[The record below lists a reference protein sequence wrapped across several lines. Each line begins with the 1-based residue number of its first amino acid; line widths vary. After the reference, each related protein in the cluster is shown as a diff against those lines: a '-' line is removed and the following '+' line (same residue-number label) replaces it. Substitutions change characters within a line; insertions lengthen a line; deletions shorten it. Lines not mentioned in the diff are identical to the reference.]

1 MSPFSPGSMALLV
14 LCLLLGID
22 HCCQFL
28 GFAFSGLPSAP
39 VCKGHMCGR
48 SAIDNQ
54 PWDYLG
60 HFSRIV
66 GGSPVEKGAY
76 PWQVSLKRRE
86 KHFCGGT
93 IISAQWVITAAHCV
107 MHKDM
112 KTFLNVTAGEHDMN
126 VVEQGEQTLSVD
138 TIIRHPYFTLRKP
151 MNYDIALLKMNGT
164 FKFGQ
169 FVGPVCLPTQGE
181 TFEPGFICTT
191 AGWGRLE
198 ENGHLPQVLHQ
209 VDLPILTKRKCA
221 AMLLTLKRP
230 VKGNTLLCAGFP
242 DGGKDACQGDSGGS
256 LMCRNKH
263 GAWTLAGVTSWGM
276 GCARSWRHNCQKIAS
291 YRGTP
296 GVFTDLTK
304 VLPWIHNTIEMGQ
317 RMKSSVAL
325 CSDQDGQLLGPEGQL
340 SFPRHPQ
347 QFYGSDELCVWTIHV
362 TGQMHIWL
370 NFSHLDVEFEEF
382 CHQDSL
388 SVYSL
393 EDRLIGKFCGVIAP
407 SPIFISSSSVR
418 LKFVSDATE
427 YGTGFA
433 LTYKALKPK
442 HSPDFGCVA
451 MTVLFEEGII
461 QSLHYPDVY
470 TNLISCHWIIHAPE
484 DHIVKLEFQSFEL
497 EESDGCLSDSVIVYD
512 DVEGKEEIARYC
524 GFAVPPPE
532 LSSSSAILIS
542 FQADE
547 SQVFRGFQAAIS
559 FISETDLNI
568 LGTEDESELPS
579 AGHGTVTDL
588 ETAGGRCGA
597 ASKPPRFLFTR
608 IVGGQPAAARSWPW
622 QVSLQIAAEHLCGG
636 TVIGKSWVVTAAHC
650 FNDKKQYVSVWMVIA
665 GVHDLTERNNQQ
677 RRSIKDIL
685 IHPAFDR
692 TTMDYDIALLQV
704 AEPFQ
709 FNRYV
714 RPVCL
719 PEKGQEIPSSGMCV
733 VTGWGSDHPDGEKS
747 NKLQQLEVPI
757 LDSDVCQEYYQNLSV
772 GVSQRMF
779 CAGFPSKADKD
790 SCSGDSGGPLV
801 CSLED
806 SGLYAL
812 FGITSWGFG
821 CGRLNYPGVYTSVTL
836 FTDWIKQHLNDTG
849 SELAD

>member
-1 MSPFSPGSMALLV
+1 MDTVSSLEGISEPVQSGSHKATSASARAASVWTLEEMREKLHSTSPMPRLNSVVFSKYPRERDTAEERYFRTENLKSRLRH
-14 LCLLLGID
+14 I
-22 HCCQFL
+22 
-28 GFAFSGLPSAP
+28 
-39 VCKGHMCGR
+39 CGR

-54 PWDYLG
+54 LWDYLG

-126 VVEQGEQTLSVD
+126 LVEQGEQTLSVD

-169 FVGPVCLPTQGE
+169 FVGPVCLPKQGE

-198 ENGHLPQVLHQ
+198 ENGRLPQVLHQ

-230 VKGNTLLCAGFP
+230 IKGNTLLCAGFP

-317 RMKSSVAL
+317 RMRSSMAL
-325 CSDQDGQLLGPEGQL
+325 CSDQDGQLSGSEGQL
-340 SFPRHPQ
+340 RFPRHPH
-347 QFYGSDELCVWTIHV
+347 QFYGSDELCVWTVHV
-362 TGQMHIWL
+362 MGQMHIWL

-382 CHQDSL
+382 CRLDSL

-393 EDRLIGKFCGVIAP
+393 EDKLIGKFCGVAVP

-427 YGTGFA
+427 YGTGFV
-433 LTYKALKPK
+433 LTYKALKPN

-451 MTVLFEEGII
+451 FTVLFEEGII
-461 QSLHYPDVY
+461 QSLHYPDFY
-470 TNLISCHWIIHAPE
+470 TNLISCRWIIHAPE
-484 DHIVKLEFQSFEL
+484 DHIIKLEFQSFEV
-497 EESDGCLSDSVIVYD
+497 EESDGCLSDSVTVYN

-524 GFAVPPPE
+524 GFAVPHPG
-532 LSSSSAILIS
+532 LSSSSVMLIS

-547 SQVFRGFQAAIS
+547 SRVFRGFQAAIS
-559 FISETDLNI
+559 FISETVCPDLNI
-568 LGTEDESELPS
+568 LGTEDESGLPS
-579 AGHGTVTDL
+579 AGLGTVTDL
-588 ETAGGRCGA
+588 GAAGGLCGE
-597 ASKPPRFLFTR
+597 ASKPPRFLFNR
-608 IVGGQPAAARSWPW
+608 IVGGQPAVARSWPW

-650 FNDKKQYVSVWMVIA
+650 FNDKKQHAPVWMVIA

-677 RRSIKDIL
+677 
-685 IHPAFDR
+685 
-692 TTMDYDIALLQV
+692 
-704 AEPFQ
+704 
-709 FNRYV
+709 
-714 RPVCL
+714 
-719 PEKGQEIPSSGMCV
+719 
-733 VTGWGSDHPDGEKS
+733 
-747 NKLQQLEVPI
+747 
-757 LDSDVCQEYYQNLSV
+757 
-772 GVSQRMF
+772 
-779 CAGFPSKADKD
+779 
-790 SCSGDSGGPLV
+790 GDSGGPLV

-821 CGRLNYPGVYTSVTL
+821 CGKINYPGVYTSVTV
-836 FTDWIKQHLNDTG
+836 FVDWIKQHLGDTG
-849 SELAD
+849 MYEEDSIPIP

>member
-1 MSPFSPGSMALLV
+1 MVYFGAGNYASQSLLR
-14 LCLLLGID
+14 
-22 HCCQFL
+22 
-28 GFAFSGLPSAP
+28 
-39 VCKGHMCGR
+39 GHLCGR
-48 SAIDNQ
+48 NAIDNQ

-66 GGSPVEKGAY
+66 GGSPVEKGTY

-93 IISAQWVITAAHCV
+93 IISAQWVITAAHCI

-126 VVEQGEQTLSVD
+126 LIEQGEQTLSVD

-151 MNYDIALLKMNGT
+151 MNYDIALLKMKGT

-169 FVGPVCLPTQGE
+169 FVGPICLPKQGE

-198 ENGHLPQVLHQ
+198 ENGRLPQVLHQ

-230 VKGNTLLCAGFP
+230 IKGNTLLCAGFP

-304 VLPWIHNTIEMGQ
+304 VLPWIHNTIEIGQ

-325 CSDQDGQLLGPEGQL
+325 CSDQDGQLSGPEGQL
-340 SFPRHPQ
+340 RFPRHPH
-347 QFYGSDELCVWTIHV
+347 QFYGSDELCIWTV
-362 TGQMHIWL
+362 RVKRQMHIWL

-382 CHQDSL
+382 CRQDSL

-393 EDRLIGKFCGVIAP
+393 EDRLIGKFCGTVVP
-407 SPIFISSSSVR
+407 SPIFISSSSIR

-427 YGTGFA
+427 YGTGFV
-433 LTYKALKPK
+433 LTYQALKPN
-442 HSPDFGCVA
+442 HSSDSGCVA
-451 MTVLFEEGII
+451 LTVLFEEGII

-470 TNLISCHWIIHAPE
+470 TNLLNCHWIIHAPE
-484 DHIVKLEFQSFEL
+484 DHIIKLEFQNFEL
-497 EESDGCLSDSVIVYD
+497 EESAGCLSDAVTVYD

-524 GFAVPPPE
+524 GYAVPPLV
-532 LSSSSAILIS
+532 LSSSSVMLVS

-547 SQVFRGFQAAIS
+547 SRVFRGFQAVIF
-559 FISETDLNI
+559 FISEK
-568 LGTEDESELPS
+568 GTENESELPS
-579 AGHGTVTDL
+579 AGYGMVTDL
-588 ETAGGRCGA
+588 GAAGDRCGV
-597 ASKPPRFLFTR
+597 ASKPPRFLFNR
-608 IVGGQPAAARSWPW
+608 IVGGQAAVAWSWPW

-636 TVIGKSWVVTAAHC
+636 TVIGKNWVVTAAHC
-650 FNDKKQYVSVWMVIA
+650 FNYKKQHMPVWMVIA
-665 GVHDLTERNNQQ
+665 GIHDLTERNNQQ
-677 RRSIKDIL
+677 KRSIKHIL

-704 AEPFQ
+704 TEPFQ
-709 FNRYV
+709 FNHYV

-719 PEKGQEIPSSGMCV
+719 PEKGRELPSSSTCV
-733 VTGWGSDHPDGEKS
+733 VTGWGIDNLDGEKS

-757 LDSDVCQEYYQNLSV
+757 LDSDLCQEYYRNLSV

-779 CAGFPSKADKD
+779 CAGFPSKGDKD

-806 SGLYAL
+806 SGLYSL

-821 CGRLNYPGVYTSVTL
+821 CGRINYPGVYSSVTV
-836 FTDWIKQHLNDTG
+836 FIDWIKQHLSDIG
-849 SELAD
+849 SELAN

>member
-1 MSPFSPGSMALLV
+1 MSGTTWKLI
-14 LCLLLGID
+14 LLLGMVSFGAGNYAS
-22 HCCQFL
+22 QSL
-28 GFAFSGLPSAP
+28 LR
-39 VCKGHMCGR
+39 GHMCGR
-48 SAIDNQ
+48 SAIESQ
-54 PWDYLG
+54 QWDYLG

-112 KTFLNVTAGEHDMN
+112 KTFLNVTAGEHDVN
-126 VVEQGEQTLSVD
+126 LVEQGEQTLSVD
-138 TIIRHPYFTLRKP
+138 TIIRHPYFTVRKP

-169 FVGPVCLPTQGE
+169 FVGPVCLPKQGE
-181 TFEPGFICTT
+181 TFHPGFICTT

-198 ENGHLPQVLHQ
+198 ENGRLPQVLHQ

-325 CSDQDGQLLGPEGQL
+325 CSHQDGQLSGPEGQL
-340 SFPRHPQ
+340 RFPRHPH
-347 QFYGSDELCVWTIHV
+347 QFYGSNELCVWTVHV

-382 CHQDSL
+382 CHQDSI

-393 EDRLIGKFCGVIAP
+393 EDKLIGKFCGVTVP

-427 YGTGFA
+427 YGTGFV
-433 LTYKALKPK
+433 LTYKALKPD

-451 MTVLFEEGII
+451 LTVLFEEGLI

-470 TNLISCHWIIHAPE
+470 TNLIYCRWIIHAPE
-484 DHIVKLEFQSFEL
+484 DRIVKLEFQNFEL
-497 EESDGCLSDSVIVYD
+497 EESDDCLSDSVTVYD
-512 DVEGKEEIARYC
+512 DVEGKEELARYC
-524 GFAVPPPE
+524 GFAVPPPG
-532 LSSSSAILIS
+532 LSSSGVMLIS

-547 SQVFRGFQAAIS
+547 SRVFRGFQANIS
-559 FISETDLNI
+559 FISETVCPDLNI

-588 ETAGGRCGA
+588 GAAGGHCGA
-597 ASKPPRFLFTR
+597 ASKPPRFLFNR

-622 QVSLQIAAEHLCGG
+622 QVSLQITAKHLCGG

-650 FNDKKQYVSVWMVIA
+650 FNDKKQHVPVWMVIA

-677 RRSIKDIL
+677 KRSIKNIL
-685 IHPAFDR
+685 IHPAFDS

-704 AEPFQ
+704 TEPFQ
-709 FNRYV
+709 FNHYV
-714 RPVCL
+714 HPVCL
-719 PEKGQEIPSSGMCV
+719 PEKGQEIPSSSMCV
-733 VTGWGSDHPDGEKS
+733 VTGWGIDNPDGEKS

-757 LDSDVCQEYYQNLSV
+757 LDSDVCQEYYRNLSV
-772 GVSQRMF
+772 GASQRMF
-779 CAGFPSKADKD
+779 CAGFPSKGGKD

-821 CGRLNYPGVYTSVTL
+821 CGRINYPGVYTSVTV
-836 FTDWIKQHLNDTG
+836 FIDWIKQHLGDTG
-849 SELAD
+849 MYEEEIIPIP